1 MLQKKYKRTFKLVIS
16 DHLCRILIMRGFG
29 SGKTNSLL
37 NLTNHQ
43 SDIDKSNLYAKDPH
57 R

>member
-29 SGKTNSLL
+29 SGKTISLL